1 MDMMVTAMGVL
12 AAALTS
18 LSYAPQLCKAMPRGS
33 TADLSLLTLLALA
46 LALGLGL
53 WVAYG
58 FSRGDAILVLAN
70 AVGLALVGGVLGCAI
85 RDRLSGSG

>member
-1 MDMMVTAMGVL
+1 MRRNFARRCP
-12 AAALTS
+12 AA
-18 LSYAPQLCKAMPRGS
+18 QPR
-33 TADLSLLTLLALA
+33 TFPFLTLLALA

-85 RDRLSGSG
+85 RDQLSGSG

>member
-1 MDMMVTAMGVL
+1 MVTAMGVL

-33 TADLSLLTLLALA
+33 TADLSLLTLLA